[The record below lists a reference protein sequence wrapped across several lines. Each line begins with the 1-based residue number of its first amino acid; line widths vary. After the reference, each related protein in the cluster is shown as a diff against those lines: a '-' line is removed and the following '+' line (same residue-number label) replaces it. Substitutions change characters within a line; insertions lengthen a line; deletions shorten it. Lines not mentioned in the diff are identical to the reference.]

1 MVPFALTLLAQ
12 LALVPQR
19 LLGLLAQMD
28 ALGEVG
34 ANLGELG
41 LERRDAGARP
51 IIRLAQRVA
60 LSLELYDPCVRLP
73 QGLAQLAEP
82 GAKPELPRLLGR
94 RR

>member
-1 MVPFALTLLAQ
+1 MVPFQFALLAQ

-19 LLGLLAQMD
+19 QLGLLAKIG
-28 ALGEVG
+28 ALGKVG

-41 LERRDAGARP
+41 LKRRDAGARP

-60 LSLELYDPCVRLP
+60 LSLELYDSCLRVP

-82 GAKPELPRLLGR
+82 GAEPELPRLLGR